1 MLHPFNGHLL
11 GGPMPVTSALAAT
24 RSRRVREA
32 ARRYQP
38 AEILR
43 QAVASGLYTAASRPR
58 LYGYRIVTP
67 SRAVIQGIVGEVPV
81 SDLLSHEETR
91 GSLVEPAPAVE
102 IRPIL
107 VVTEG
112 ATPDL
117 AESGAPTVVTEGHRR
132 HIVTPLAVAP
142 PQFEG
147 ERLVIADGHHR
158 VRAATQ
164 TWGPRGRI
172 MALVVGNSGEGLSV
186 GTFHRRFEGVGELPD
201 EVSGVF
207 EVKPTD
213 GCHPVD
219 GALVWVQG
227 SGDRFLLRPL
237 PEALE
242 AVPEP
247 LRGSGAAVAA
257 SALYPLLDVD
267 ESHARY
273 AATVDEAVSGMGRGD
288 SALLLPSVPMAT
300 VLAAAVSGDPFPPK
314 GTRFSPKP
322 VRGAVL
328 RVADAG

>member
-1 MLHPFNGHLL
+1 
-11 GGPMPVTSALAAT
+11 MPVTSAVAAI

-43 QAVASGLYTAASRPR
+43 QAVAAGLFTATERPR

-67 SRAVIQGIVGEVPV
+67 SKGVVRGIVGEVRV
-81 SDLLSHEETR
+81 GNLLSHEETR
-91 GSLVEPAPAVE
+91 GSLIDPSPAVE

-107 VVTEG
+107 VVTEA
-112 ATPDL
+112 ATP
-117 AESGAPTVVTEGHRR
+117 EVEEIGAPAVVTEGLRR
-132 HIVTPLAVAP
+132 HIVTPLAAASV
-142 PQFEG
+142 QFAG

-164 TWGPRGRI
+164 TRGPDGRI

-186 GTFHRRFEGVGELPD
+186 GTFHRRFEGVGALPD
-201 EVSGVF
+201 EVTNVF
-207 EVKPTD
+207 DVEPTD
-213 GCHPVD
+213 RDHPVD

-227 SGDRFLLRPL
+227 SGERLLLRPL
-237 PEALE
+237 PNALQAI
-242 AVPEP
+242 AVP

-273 AATVDEAVSGMGRGD
+273 LATAEEAVSGMGRGD
-288 SALLLPSVPMAT
+288 SALLLPPVPMET
-300 VLAAAVSGDPFPPK
+300 VLAAAVSGAPFPPK

-328 RVADAG
+328 RIADAG